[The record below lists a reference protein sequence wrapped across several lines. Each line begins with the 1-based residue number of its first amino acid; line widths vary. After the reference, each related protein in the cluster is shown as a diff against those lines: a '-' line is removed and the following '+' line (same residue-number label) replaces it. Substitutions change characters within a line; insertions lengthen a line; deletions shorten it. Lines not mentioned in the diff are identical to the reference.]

1 MQTRRVRK
9 SAEQWSEL
17 VDQFDSSEDS
27 MESFCQRQNVAMS
40 TFQRWRSMIRR
51 SKNLDTHD
59 PDPAFTR
66 VTGAAAPRA
75 TIPTV
80 VTLQIGGLITVT
92 IQTEE
97 ST

>member
-1 MQTRRVRK
+1 
-9 SAEQWSEL
+9 
-17 VDQFDSSEDS
+17 
-27 MESFCQRQNVAMS
+27 
-40 TFQRWRSMIRR
+40 MIRR

-59 PDPAFTR
+59 PGPAFTR